1 MTLINISLDGMF
13 ERTSAV
19 FWGVS
24 LIGKAL
30 TLQVR
35 SCQFKSDM
43 LHCVS
48 DAFTIDIITR
58 NWLSL
63 VERSVWDREV
73 VSSNLAFRITK
84 TFVTNMRN

>member
-1 MTLINISLDGMF
+1 MSFDDMF
-13 ERTSAV
+13 ERTSVV
-19 FWGVS
+19 FWGFS

-30 TLQVR
+30 TLHVSR
-35 SCQFKSDM
+35 CQFESDM
-43 LHCVS
+43 LH
-48 DAFTIDIITR
+48 FITR

-84 TFVTNMRN
+84 TFVTYV

>member
-1 MTLINISLDGMF
+1 MSFGDMF
-13 ERTSAV
+13 ERTSVV

-43 LHCVS
+43 LHFYYTELAQLGRALGLGPRGREFESRIPYYEDVR
-48 DAFTIDIITR
+48 DKYEKLII
-58 NWLSL
+58 S
-63 VERSVWDREV
+63 
-73 VSSNLAFRITK
+73 AY
-84 TFVTNMRN
+84 

>member
-1 MTLINISLDGMF
+1 MF
-13 ERTSAV
+13 ERTSVV

-24 LIGKAL
+24 LTGKAL
-30 TLQVR
+30 TLHVSR
-35 SCQFKSDM
+35 CQFESDM
-43 LHCVS
+43 LH
-48 DAFTIDIITR
+48 FITR

-84 TFVTNMRN
+84 TFVTAMLCD

>member
-1 MTLINISLDGMF
+1 ML
-13 ERTSAV
+13 ERASVV

-43 LHCVS
+43 LHFYYTEL
-48 DAFTIDIITR
+48 AQLGR
-58 NWLSL
+58 ALGL
-63 VERSVWDREV
+63 GPRGREFE
-73 VSSNLAFRITK
+73 SRIPYYK
-84 TFVTNMRN
+84 DVCNCYVM